1 MAPALLRRSSMPDVS
16 PDDDEH
22 ISKKVV
28 YEHTTSAR
36 QNLGAIIAIIVIA
49 VALLVF
55 ILTHMK

>member
-1 MAPALLRRSSMPDVS
+1 MAPALLRRLGMPDVS

>member
-1 MAPALLRRSSMPDVS
+1 MAPPLLRLPVMPDVR

-36 QNLGAIIAIIVIA
+36 QNMGAIIAIVVIA
-49 VALLVF
+49 IALLVF
-55 ILTHMK
+55 IIMHLK